1 MADRVDQKG
10 KGNGGL
16 PDDWALAEVPLRDFL
31 QGLQETDGAHEED
44 LSHLSEDEIE
54 ARLRRRRAIKSLLQS
69 GLDFAV
75 RRTRDAL
82 GRPVVMIVVG
92 AAIAVAIYR
101 LQRRRR
107 RPSS

>member
-1 MADRVDQKG
+1 MADRVGQKG

-16 PDDWALAEVPLRDFL
+16 PDDWALAEVPLQDFL
-31 QGLQETDGAHEED
+31 DGLREMDGAREED
-44 LSHLSEDEIE
+44 LSHLSDDEIE
-54 ARLRRRRAIKSLLQS
+54 ARLRGRKGIKSLLRA

-82 GRPVVMIVVG
+82 GQPVVMIVVG
-92 AAIAVAIYR
+92 AAVAVALYR